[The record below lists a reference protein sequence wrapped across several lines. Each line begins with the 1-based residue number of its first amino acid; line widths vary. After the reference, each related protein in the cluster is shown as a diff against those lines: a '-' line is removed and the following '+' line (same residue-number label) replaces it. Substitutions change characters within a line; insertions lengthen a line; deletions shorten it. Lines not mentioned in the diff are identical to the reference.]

1 MKVLQKIPKEIYIYI
16 AWGIL
21 VGAVNLGSAW
31 FFMYK
36 CGINEIYANYMSWI
50 LYNYVSFAT
59 NRKSVFHTKAAT
71 VKAYFIELALFYLS
85 RVSTLLIE
93 TGIIFAL
100 VTGLKWNAM
109 GVKVFTSILVIFLNY
124 FISKKFIFSLEYD
137 GKNKDRELTGD
148 ETCGETAR

>member
-1 MKVLQKIPKEIYIYI
+1 
-16 AWGIL
+16 
-21 VGAVNLGSAW
+21 
-31 FFMYK
+31 MYK

-50 LYNYVSFAT
+50 LYNYVSFVT
-59 NRKSVFHTKAAT
+59 NRKSV
-71 VKAYFIELALFYLS
+71 LALFYLS

-124 FISKKFIFSLEYD
+124 FISKKFIFSIQYEKKDD
-137 GKNKDRELTGD
+137 GEMLSEDEVCREI
-148 ETCGETAR
+148 AR